1 MTETTAFM
9 ALTDLV
15 ASFETKRLSPLD
27 AVRTAYRRID
37 RHEGDLNAFC
47 YLLDEDEALAAAREA
62 ERRWAQGAP
71 AGPLDG
77 VPITVKDA
85 ILATGWATL
94 RGSQLSDPGTPDAED
109 SPSVARVREAGAI
122 VIGKTTMPEFGWKGV
137 TDCPLSG
144 ITRSPWNLAMTPG
157 GSSGGS
163 AAALAAGIGNAAIG
177 TDAGGSVRIPGSFSG
192 LVALKASY
200 GRVANYPLSAAGTL
214 SHIGPM
220 TRTVADTALML
231 NVLARP
237 DARDPANLPYD
248 GRDFRAGIEDSVQG
262 LRVAFSPTLGYG
274 RVDPEVA
281 GPVAKA
287 AGALEE
293 LGADVEQ
300 IDVPFENPSE
310 CFRIHFFSGIS
321 HALKNLTPEQRGLI
335 DPGILP
341 ILEQAREIGRAE
353 YMEAID
359 WRVAF
364 SRAAKRFLDTFD
376 VLVTPTMAVPPFE
389 AGRLSPDGY
398 DQENWIEW
406 SPFTYP
412 FNLTGQPA
420 ISVPCGFTEA
430 GLPVGMQIVGQYH
443 DEATVL
449 RAARAYEAAHPTTD
463 RRPPLS

>member
-1 MTETTAFM
+1 MSETTAFM

-15 ASFETKRLSPLD
+15 ASFEAKDLSPVD
-27 AVRTAYRRID
+27 AVTTAYRRID
-37 RHEGDLNAFC
+37 RHEGGLNAFC
-47 YLLDEDEALAAAREA
+47 HLLDESAALAAAREA
-62 ERRWAQGAP
+62 ERRWSEGAP
-71 AGPLDG
+71 SGPLDG

-94 RGSQLSDPGTPDAED
+94 RGSKLSDPGTPDEED
-109 SPSVARVREAGAI
+109 APSVARVREAGAI
-122 VIGKTTMPEFGWKGV
+122 VIGKTTMPELGWKGV

-192 LVALKASY
+192 LVALKATY
-200 GRVANYPLSAAGTL
+200 GRIANHPPSAAGSL
-214 SHIGPM
+214 GHIGPM
-220 TRTVADTALML
+220 TRTVADAALML
-231 NVLARP
+231 NVMARP
-237 DARDPANLPYD
+237 DARDPASLPHD
-248 GRDFRAGIEDSVQG
+248 GRDWRAGIEDGAAG

-281 GPVAKA
+281 ALVADA
-287 AGALEE
+287 VAALER
-293 LGADVEQ
+293 LGADVETV
-300 IDVPFENPSE
+300 DAPFEDPSPI
-310 CFRIHFFSGIS
+310 FRVHFFSGIS
-321 HALKNLTPEQRGLI
+321 HALRNTTPEQRELI

-341 ILEQAREIGRAE
+341 ILEQARAIGRTE

-359 WRVAF
+359 RRIAF
-364 SRAAKRFLDTFD
+364 SRAARQFLETCD

-398 DQENWIEW
+398 DQESWVEW

-420 ISVPCGFTEA
+420 ATVPCGFTAA
-430 GLPVGMQIVGQYH
+430 GLPVGLQIVGQYH

-463 RRPPLS
+463 RRPPLA

>member
-1 MTETTAFM
+1 MSETTAFM

-15 ASFETKRLSPLD
+15 ASFEAKEASPVD
-27 AVRTAYRRID
+27 AVGTAYRRID
-37 RHEGDLNAFC
+37 RYESGLNAFC
-47 YLLDEDEALAAAREA
+47 HLLDEDKAMAAARES
-62 ERRWAQGAP
+62 ERRWAQGTP

-85 ILATGWATL
+85 LLATGWATL
-94 RGSQLSDPGTPDAED
+94 RGSKLSDPDTPDSED
-109 SPSVARVREAGAI
+109 SPAVARAREAGAI

-137 TDCPLSG
+137 NDSPLSG
-144 ITRSPWNLAMTPG
+144 ITRNPWNLSVTPG

-192 LVALKASY
+192 LVAIKASY

-220 TRTVADTALML
+220 TRTVADAALML
-231 NVLARP
+231 NVMAKP

-248 GRDFRAGIEDSVQG
+248 GRDFRDGVEDGVRG
-262 LRVAFSPTLGYG
+262 LRVAFSPTLGYA

-281 GPVAKA
+281 DLA
-287 AGALEE
+287 ARAAEALAG
-293 LGADVEQ
+293 LGAEVEQ
-300 IDVPFENPSE
+300 VDVPFDDPSE

-321 HALKNLTPEQRGLI
+321 HALRNLTPEQRGLI

-341 ILEQAREIGRAE
+341 ILEASRGIGRAE

-389 AGRLSPDGY
+389 VGRLSPEGY
-398 DQENWIEW
+398 DPENWMEW

-430 GLPVGMQIVGQYH
+430 GLPVGLQIAGQYH

-449 RAARAYEAAHPTTD
+449 RAARAYEAAHPTID